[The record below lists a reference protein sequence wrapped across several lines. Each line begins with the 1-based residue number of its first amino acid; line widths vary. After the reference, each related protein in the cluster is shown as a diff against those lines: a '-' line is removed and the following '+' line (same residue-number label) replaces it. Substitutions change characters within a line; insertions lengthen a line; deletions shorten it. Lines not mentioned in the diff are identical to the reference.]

1 MNTSKRNWWAAGL
14 FAGFLLIVVML
25 GFPFFFYIRSANL
38 GILLPLLVV
47 YGVVA
52 LLASLTVVA
61 VVLAAL
67 NLSDPKGALGLP
79 DGSVRALI
87 ALSLILIFTI
97 VSVFLLWH
105 PLENVQSD
113 LAKQILT
120 TVSTLV
126 VAVAG
131 FYFGSRAAEAR
142 GVSEQPS
149 LSLRILKPD
158 SRLVELDKAEGTE
171 LTIEVEA
178 RGAAVSWVS
187 PPQGDTDGKIVQV
200 KPGKF
205 TYTRGSK
212 AEPIVTLRFDL
223 VDHPE
228 VTAELLV
235 IPPRSGR

>member
-1 MNTSKRNWWAAGL
+1 MNCPKMNWLAAGL

-25 GFPFFFYIRSANL
+25 GFPFFFIIRSADF
-38 GILLPLLVV
+38 GIILPLLVV

-97 VSVFLLWH
+97 VSVFLLWY
-105 PLENVQSD
+105 PLANAQSD

-158 SRLVELDKAEGTE
+158 SPVELDTAEGTE
-171 LTIEVEA
+171 LAIEVEA
-178 RGAAVSWVS
+178 RGAAVSWLT
-187 PPQGDTDGKIVQV
+187 PPKGDTDGKIVQV